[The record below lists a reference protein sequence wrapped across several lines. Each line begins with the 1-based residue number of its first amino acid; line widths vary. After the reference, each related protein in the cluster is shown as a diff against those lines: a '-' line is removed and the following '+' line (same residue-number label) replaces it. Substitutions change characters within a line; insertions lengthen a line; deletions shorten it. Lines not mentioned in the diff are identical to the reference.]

1 MENILNSL
9 LDSGLINDYLHADD
23 LKYLKVVV
31 KNIQKNYLY
40 SSHFH
45 GLYHSEKVLLFA
57 LVIAKSL
64 DLNELEKEILID
76 AAIYHDCGRGD
87 DNEDT
92 IHGYSSAIKI
102 GKIVGKILLQESL

>member
-45 GLYHSEKVLLFA
+45 GLYH
-57 LVIAKSL
+57 
-64 DLNELEKEILID
+64 
-76 AAIYHDCGRGD
+76 
-87 DNEDT
+87 
-92 IHGYSSAIKI
+92 
-102 GKIVGKILLQESL
+102 